1 MGEHQ
6 NSGGEGGWRKELKQ
20 AGWSYQLAINKFCA
34 QDNPAFTIAAFA
46 SSVVKSEP
54 LTLTTLKIESLLDP
68 RTEDG
73 VLGSA
78 RPRNAHNAALTA
90 PLREGLV
97 VCRLKENM
105 ALAK

>member
-6 NSGGEGGWRKELKQ
+6 SSGGEGGWRKELQQ

-54 LTLTTLKIESLLDP
+54 LTLTKL
-68 RTEDG
+68 EDRIAFR
-73 VLGSA
+73 SA
-78 RPRNAHNAALTA
+78 
-90 PLREGLV
+90 
-97 VCRLKENM
+97 
-105 ALAK
+105 